1 MRVRLGSPMKITSSI
16 GWPRNVTG
24 WHITIAGLALVV
36 LLTVVLVLAWGDTL
50 SFSKVLDKEIPTRLL
65 SVNAE
70 LQGNLDS
77 GGISRDLRRAFSDKK
92 ATLSDRAAVSIV
104 KEGSEWLITDSGSTF
119 EVVKERSSL
128 NIGGGLLKVSSE
140 AYQGDFERGIIS
152 DTLREGLRFNDIG
165 VSDSAKVS
173 TLEAGRSWLI
183 TDPTKKYAV
192 TKQNYLI
199 VGDEV
204 LGVSPET
211 QEDLDHSIISENLR
225 IEFRL
230 KEILL
235 SDNAT
240 VSTVEV
246 GSNWLITDLDL
257 ADTYP
262 VTTGEARLNIDDVED
277 KEIFL
282 NEDIADGVDSAT
294 DFVTRKGDVVFDF
307 IRDVIK
313 GVLTWIK
320 EALLW
325 LPYPVLIAGVA
336 LLAWRM
342 AGLGVALFSGVSLL
356 SIGFVGLWPSAMETL
371 SLMLTSVIISTLI
384 ALPIG
389 IIAARSNAV
398 DAALRPVLDAMQTM
412 PSFVYLVPAIFFFGL
427 GNPPAVIATIIYAVP
442 PAIRLTN
449 LGIRQVSPETL
460 EAARAFGATPFQLLF
475 KVQIPLALPTI
486 MAGINQTTMLA
497 LAMVVV
503 ASLVGAGGLGKDVL
517 TSIGRLQIG
526 NSLLAGMSIVFLA
539 IIIDRITQGFATAQA
554 RATQE

>member
-1 MRVRLGSPMKITSSI
+1 MRVRLGSPKGI
-16 GWPRNVTG
+16 GWPRNITG
-24 WHITIAGLALVV
+24 WHITGGGLLLVIV
-36 LLTVVLVLAWGDTL
+36 LTVVLWLAWGDTQP
-50 SFSKVLDKEIPTRLL
+50 FPKVLDKEIPNRLV
-65 SVNAE
+65 SVSAE
-70 LQGNLDS
+70 LQGDLES

-92 ATLSDRAAVSIV
+92 AALSDRAAVSTV
-104 KEGSEWLITDSGSTF
+104 KEGSEWLITASGSTF
-119 EVVKERSSL
+119 EVVKEGSSL

-152 DTLREGLRFNDIG
+152 ETLREGLRFSDIG
-165 VSDSAKVS
+165 ISDSAKVS
-173 TLEAGRSWLI
+173 TLEKGRSWRI
-183 TDPTKKYAV
+183 TDPAKKFSV

-211 QEDLDHSIISENLR
+211 QEALDHSIISENLR

-230 KEILL
+230 KEIFL
-235 SDNAT
+235 SDSAT
-240 VSTVEV
+240 VSAVEV

-257 ADTYP
+257 AETYT
-262 VTTGEARLNIDDVED
+262 VTTGEARLNIDEVEV

-294 DFVTRKGDVVFDF
+294 EYVTREGDVAFDF
-307 IRDVIK
+307 IGDVIK
-313 GVLTWIK
+313 EVLTWITD
-320 EALLW
+320 ALLW

-342 AGLGVALFSGVSLL
+342 ASLGVAIFSGVSLL
-356 SIGFVGLWPSAMETL
+356 LIGFVGLWPSAMVTL
-371 SLMLTSVIISTLI
+371 SLMLTSVAISTLI
-384 ALPIG
+384 AMPIG
-389 IIAARSNAV
+389 IIAARNNAV

-412 PSFVYLVPAIFFFGL
+412 PPFVYLVPAIFFFGL
-427 GNPPAVIATIIYAVP
+427 GNVPAVIATIIYAVP

-503 ASLVGAGGLGKDVL
+503 ASLVGAGGLGADVL
-517 TSIGRLQIG
+517 QAIGRLQIG
-526 NSLLAGMSIVFLA
+526 NSLLAGGSIVFLA

-554 RATQE
+554 KATQE